1 MARGIKKARA
11 RIKQR
16 KKQYPQKNMQY
27 NPRQKQAPTLF
38 MDEEKH
44 GIYLPNDDISDSKP
58 IKTAKTKRPY
68 RVLYQAFMSICLFIV
83 CAILLNTSIIPSQKA
98 RDMTA
103 SVLTEEFPFAK
114 VHQWYEETLG
124 TPLALTPQLSN
135 QDTDTELADTFPIEG
150 EVVETF
156 SANGTG
162 VLIGSNQ
169 KTSVKAWEEGVVI
182 FSGNDTETEQTVII
196 QHPDGSKT
204 TYGLLSDVDV
214 HLYKTVRK
222 NDVIGTFN
230 PTNQHDMAFFA
241 VEKNGQ
247 YIDPAQVIPVDD
259 FR

>member
-1 MARGIKKARA
+1 MARGLKKARA
-11 RIKQR
+11 RIKRR
-16 KKQYPQKNMQY
+16 KKLYPKKNIQY
-27 NPRQKQAPTLF
+27 NPHHKQAPTLF

-44 GIYLPNDDISDSKP
+44 GIYLPNDDISDAQP
-58 IKTAKTKRPY
+58 IKTTEPKQRY
-68 RVLYQAFMSICLFIV
+68 RVFYQAIMSICLFIV
-83 CAILLNTSIIPSQKA
+83 CAILLNTSVSPSQKA
-98 RDMTA
+98 QDIAT

-124 TPLALTPQLSN
+124 TPLAFTPQLP
-135 QDTDTELADTFPIEG
+135 DKEGTTELVDTFPIEG

-162 VLIGSNQ
+162 VMIGSNQ
-169 KTSVKAWEEGVVI
+169 KTNVRALEEGVVI
-182 FSGNDTETEQTVII
+182 FSGNDTKTEQTVII

-214 HLYKTVRK
+214 HLYKIVRK
-222 NDVIGTFN
+222 NDVIGSFN
-230 PTNQHDMAFFA
+230 PSNQQDMAFFSI
-241 VEKNGQ
+241 EKNGR

>member
-16 KKQYPQKNMQY
+16 KKQYSTKKMQY
-27 NPRQKQAPTLF
+27 KPRHKQAPTLF

-44 GIYLPNDDISDSKP
+44 GIYLPNDDISDSHP
-58 IKTAKTKRPY
+58 IRTGQSKQTY

-124 TPLALTPQLSN
+124 TPLALTPQLAN
-135 QDTDTELADTFPIEG
+135 QDATTELADTFPIEG
-150 EVVETF
+150 EVMETF
-156 SANGTG
+156 SANGNG
-162 VLIGSNQ
+162 VMISPEQ
-169 KTSVKAWEEGVVI
+169 ETSVKAWEEGVVI
-182 FSGNDTETEQTVII
+182 FSGNDSETNQTVII

-214 HLYKTVRK
+214 HLYKIVRK

-230 PTNQHDMAFFA
+230 PSNQHDMAFFA